1 MKVPRLH
8 SWDSSMGG
16 VKGLGTTR
24 WTSCDTDR
32 RTLSLTWV
40 MVGVVV
46 LALKETDC
54 LGQTFSAVSLL
65 LLLLSGN
72 DVAALLG
79 PRWHTQDKQLLRD
92 TYINNGKIITNGKM
106 LNLYWWITKGVIKMC
121 STITCI
127 HFKNLFSHGILF
139 LNWGLAAL
147 QCCVSFCCTTK
158 SISYMY
164 TYVPSLLCLLP
175 TLPSHLSRSSLVFYD
190 NTKESKNSKF
200 IWPSSLWENAF
211 VNIRS

>member
-1 MKVPRLH
+1 MPVHLELSDQRPNEWILWCLHHHNLKTSFPTQQIPAFQLWVESEKGCPLRMSDLFYVNVDYKSFVFLSGFSNCSKGILMIKIIYIFVKLRMLPLDARCQAYFIGLCPNTDLSCLGPMKVPQLH
-8 SWDSSMGG
+8 SWDSSMGS

-40 MVGVVV
+40 VVGVVV

-54 LGQTFSAVSLL
+54 LGQTFSAFSLL

-92 TYINNGKIITNGKM
+92 TY
-106 LNLYWWITKGVIKMC
+106 
-121 STITCI
+121 
-127 HFKNLFSHGILF
+127 
-139 LNWGLAAL
+139 
-147 QCCVSFCCTTK
+147 
-158 SISYMY
+158 
-164 TYVPSLLCLLP
+164 
-175 TLPSHLSRSSLVFYD
+175 
-190 NTKESKNSKF
+190 
-200 IWPSSLWENAF
+200 
-211 VNIRS
+211 